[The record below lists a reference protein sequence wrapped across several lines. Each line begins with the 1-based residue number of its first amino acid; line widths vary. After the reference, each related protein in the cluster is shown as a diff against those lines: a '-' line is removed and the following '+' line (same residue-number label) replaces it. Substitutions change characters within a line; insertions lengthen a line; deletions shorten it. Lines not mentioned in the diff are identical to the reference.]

1 MYNNKKDKEKDTKY
15 RKVEAMWRRGC
26 SVDEIVRSVK
36 LSKNGRTRCYTENI
50 CIGYETSLIM
60 ALSFFA
66 IFTIPIMRYK
76 CIILGGIYYEEN
88 YFRNRIDYGINEYI
102 FGYITE

>member
-36 LSKNGRTRCYTENI
+36 LSKMDVLDATQKIFG
-50 CIGYETSLIM
+50 IGYETSLTR
-60 ALSFFA
+60 ALSFSLFLQ
-66 IFTIPIMRYK
+66 F
-76 CIILGGIYYEEN
+76 LLW
-88 YFRNRIDYGINEYI
+88 DINV
-102 FGYITE
+102 

>member
-36 LSKNGRTRCYTENI
+36 LSKMDVLDATQKI
-50 CIGYETSLIM
+50 F
-60 ALSFFA
+60 ALGMKRA
-66 IFTIPIMRYK
+66 
-76 CIILGGIYYEEN
+76 
-88 YFRNRIDYGINEYI
+88 
-102 FGYITE
+102 

>member
-1 MYNNKKDKEKDTKY
+1 
-15 RKVEAMWRRGC
+15 
-26 SVDEIVRSVK
+26 
-36 LSKNGRTRCYTENI
+36 
-50 CIGYETSLIM
+50 M

-102 FGYITE
+102 FGYIRCV

>member
-36 LSKNGRTRCYTENI
+36 LSKMDVLDATQKIFALDMKRSLTR
-50 CIGYETSLIM
+50 
-60 ALSFFA
+60 ALSFSLFLQ
-66 IFTIPIMRYK
+66 F
-76 CIILGGIYYEEN
+76 LL
-88 YFRNRIDYGINEYI
+88 
-102 FGYITE
+102 

>member
-36 LSKNGRTRCYTENI
+36 LSKMDVLDVTKQSVEPNTKLTFDIGDYDVVKNQNI
-50 CIGYETSLIM
+50 EEIE
-60 ALSFFA
+60 LSVAA
-66 IFTIPIMRYK
+66 IEK
-76 CIILGGIYYEEN
+76 
-88 YFRNRIDYGINEYI
+88 
-102 FGYITE
+102 

>member
-1 MYNNKKDKEKDTKY
+1 
-15 RKVEAMWRRGC
+15 
-26 SVDEIVRSVK
+26 
-36 LSKNGRTRCYTENI
+36 
-50 CIGYETSLIM
+50 
-60 ALSFFA
+60 
-66 IFTIPIMRYK
+66 MRYK